1 VNWTP
6 ETIIQIVVNLGVI
19 PGLFVW
25 LLTDTRK
32 DSKKREEIL
41 HIQIKDLNEESTKR
55 QTEWIEH
62 MTKSD
67 IMQQE
72 FLLSLKEIS
81 RSQTTMEKDIEILKE
96 RKLA

>member
-19 PGLFVW
+19 PGLFIW
-25 LLTDTRK
+25 LLTDTRS

-41 HIQIKDLNEESTKR
+41 HAQVKGLNEESAKR
-55 QTEWIEH
+55 QNEWIEH

-67 IMQQE
+67 MMQQE

-96 RKLA
+96 RKAV